1 MIPMDIQKGEKSILE
16 IKELMDDLDVI
27 FFLRH
32 GTCLG
37 AVRDGQLIPWDDD
50 IDIGSI
56 IGIHSDETVQNY
68 KRSPIMTMEER
79 ISVVASCR
87 YVDEVIP
94 DAPLIIDLK
103 WIKKHN
109 IHLVVH
115 GDDFSEDLLQLCYKI
130 PIEMGIFKKV
140 PYTPGIST
148 TDITNRLKNTLND

>member
-1 MIPMDIQKGEKSILE
+1 MDIQKGEKSILE

>member
-1 MIPMDIQKGEKSILE
+1 MTADLFHFGHVNFLKQASE
-16 IKELMDDLDVI
+16 IGDY
-27 FFLRH
+27 
-32 GTCLG
+32 
-37 AVRDGQLIPWDDD
+37 LIA
-50 IDIGSI
+50 
-56 IGIHSDETVQNY
+56 GIHSDETVQNY
-68 KRSPIMTMEER
+68 KRSPIMTIEER

-94 DAPLIIDLK
+94 NAPLIIDLK

-130 PIEMGIFKKV
+130 PIEMDIFKKV

-148 TDITNRLKNTLND
+148 TDIINRLKNSLND

>member
-1 MIPMDIQKGEKSILE
+1 MRIYVDMVGDLFHFGHVNLLKKAS
-16 IKELMDDLDVI
+16 ELGD
-27 FFLRH
+27 H
-32 GTCLG
+32 
-37 AVRDGQLIPWDDD
+37 LIV
-50 IDIGSI
+50 GV
-56 IGIHSDETVQNY
+56 HSDKTVESY
-68 KRSPIMTMEER
+68 KRLPIMTMEER
-79 ISVVASCR
+79 IATIFSCR

-115 GDDFSEDLLQLCYKI
+115 GDDFSEDLLQLCHKI

>member
-1 MIPMDIQKGEKSILE
+1 MTADLFHFGHVNFLKQASE
-16 IKELMDDLDVI
+16 IGDY
-27 FFLRH
+27 
-32 GTCLG
+32 
-37 AVRDGQLIPWDDD
+37 LIA
-50 IDIGSI
+50 
-56 IGIHSDETVQNY
+56 GIHSDETVQNY

-87 YVDEVIP
+87 YVDEVIA

>member
-1 MIPMDIQKGEKSILE
+1 MTADLFHFGHVNFLKQASE
-16 IKELMDDLDVI
+16 IGDY
-27 FFLRH
+27 
-32 GTCLG
+32 
-37 AVRDGQLIPWDDD
+37 LIA
-50 IDIGSI
+50 
-56 IGIHSDETVQNY
+56 GIHSDETVQNY

-79 ISVVASCR
+79 ISVVAACR

-94 DAPLIIDLK
+94 DAPLIIDLE

-130 PIEMGIFKKV
+130 PIEMGIFEKV

-148 TDITNRLKNTLND
+148 TDILNRLKNTLND

>member
-1 MIPMDIQKGEKSILE
+1 MTADLFHFGHVNFLKQASE
-16 IKELMDDLDVI
+16 IGDY
-27 FFLRH
+27 
-32 GTCLG
+32 
-37 AVRDGQLIPWDDD
+37 LIA
-50 IDIGSI
+50 
-56 IGIHSDETVQNY
+56 GIHSDETVQNY
-68 KRSPIMTMEER
+68 KRSPILTMEER

-94 DAPLIIDLK
+94 NAPLIIDLK

-148 TDITNRLKNTLND
+148 TDIMNRLKNSLND

>member
-1 MIPMDIQKGEKSILE
+1 MTADLFHFGHVNFLKQASE
-16 IKELMDDLDVI
+16 IGDY
-27 FFLRH
+27 
-32 GTCLG
+32 
-37 AVRDGQLIPWDDD
+37 LIA
-50 IDIGSI
+50 
-56 IGIHSDETVQNY
+56 GIHSDETVQNY
-68 KRSPIMTMEER
+68 KRSLIMTMEER

-94 DAPLIIDLK
+94 NAPLIIDLK

-148 TDITNRLKNTLND
+148 TDIMNRLKNSLND

>member
-1 MIPMDIQKGEKSILE
+1 MTADLFHFGHVNFLKQASE
-16 IKELMDDLDVI
+16 IGDY
-27 FFLRH
+27 
-32 GTCLG
+32 
-37 AVRDGQLIPWDDD
+37 LIA
-50 IDIGSI
+50 
-56 IGIHSDETVQNY
+56 GIHSDETVQNY
-68 KRSPIMTMEER
+68 KRSPILTMEER

-94 DAPLIIDLK
+94 NAPLIIDLK

-148 TDITNRLKNTLND
+148 TDIMNRLKNTLND

>member
-1 MIPMDIQKGEKSILE
+1 MTADLFHFGHVNFLKQASE
-16 IKELMDDLDVI
+16 IGDY
-27 FFLRH
+27 
-32 GTCLG
+32 
-37 AVRDGQLIPWDDD
+37 LIA
-50 IDIGSI
+50 
-56 IGIHSDETVQNY
+56 GIHSDETVQNY

-79 ISVVASCR
+79 ISVVAACR

-94 DAPLIIDLK
+94 DAPLIIDLE

-130 PIEMGIFKKV
+130 PIEMGIFEKV

-148 TDITNRLKNTLND
+148 TDIMNRLKNTLND

>member
-1 MIPMDIQKGEKSILE
+1 MTADLFHFGHVNFLKQASE
-16 IKELMDDLDVI
+16 IGDY
-27 FFLRH
+27 
-32 GTCLG
+32 
-37 AVRDGQLIPWDDD
+37 LIA
-50 IDIGSI
+50 
-56 IGIHSDETVQNY
+56 GIHSDETVQNY

-103 WIKKHN
+103 WIEKHN

-130 PIEMGIFKKV
+130 PIEMGIFEKV

-148 TDITNRLKNTLND
+148 TDIMNRLKNTLND

>member
-1 MIPMDIQKGEKSILE
+1 M
-16 IKELMDDLDVI
+16 
-27 FFLRH
+27 
-32 GTCLG
+32 
-37 AVRDGQLIPWDDD
+37 RDGQLIPWDDD

-56 IGIHSDETVQNY
+56 IGMNNLDEKSISKIIDSFKLNGFKTEV
-68 KRSPIMTMEER
+68 
-79 ISVVASCR
+79 SVVASCR

-148 TDITNRLKNTLND
+148 TDIRNRLKNTLND

>member
-1 MIPMDIQKGEKSILE
+1 MTADLFHFGHVNFLKQASE
-16 IKELMDDLDVI
+16 IGDY
-27 FFLRH
+27 
-32 GTCLG
+32 
-37 AVRDGQLIPWDDD
+37 LIV
-50 IDIGSI
+50 
-56 IGIHSDETVQNY
+56 GIHSDETVQNY

-94 DAPLIIDLK
+94 NTPLIIDLK

-148 TDITNRLKNTLND
+148 TDIMNRLKNSLND

>member
-1 MIPMDIQKGEKSILE
+1 MTADLFHFGHVNFLKQASE
-16 IKELMDDLDVI
+16 IGDY
-27 FFLRH
+27 
-32 GTCLG
+32 
-37 AVRDGQLIPWDDD
+37 LIA
-50 IDIGSI
+50 
-56 IGIHSDETVQNY
+56 GIHSDETVQNY

-79 ISVVASCR
+79 ISVVTSCR

-94 DAPLIIDLK
+94 DAPLIIDLE

-148 TDITNRLKNTLND
+148 TDIMNRLKNTLND

>member
-1 MIPMDIQKGEKSILE
+1 MTADLFHFGHVNFLKQASE
-16 IKELMDDLDVI
+16 IGDY
-27 FFLRH
+27 
-32 GTCLG
+32 
-37 AVRDGQLIPWDDD
+37 LIA
-50 IDIGSI
+50 
-56 IGIHSDETVQNY
+56 GIHFDETVQNY
-68 KRSPIMTMEER
+68 KRSPILTMEER

-94 DAPLIIDLK
+94 NAPLIIDLK

>member
-1 MIPMDIQKGEKSILE
+1 MTADLFHFGHVNFLKQASE
-16 IKELMDDLDVI
+16 IGDY
-27 FFLRH
+27 
-32 GTCLG
+32 
-37 AVRDGQLIPWDDD
+37 LIA
-50 IDIGSI
+50 
-56 IGIHSDETVQNY
+56 GIHSDETVQNY

-79 ISVVASCR
+79 ISIVASCR

-94 DAPLIIDLK
+94 NAPLIIDLK

-148 TDITNRLKNTLND
+148 TDIMNRLKNSLND

>member
-1 MIPMDIQKGEKSILE
+1 MTADLFHFGHVNFLKQASE
-16 IKELMDDLDVI
+16 IGDY
-27 FFLRH
+27 
-32 GTCLG
+32 
-37 AVRDGQLIPWDDD
+37 LIA
-50 IDIGSI
+50 
-56 IGIHSDETVQNY
+56 GIHSDETVQNY

-94 DAPLIIDLK
+94 NAPLIIDLK

-148 TDITNRLKNTLND
+148 TDIINRLKNSLND

>member
-1 MIPMDIQKGEKSILE
+1 MTADLFHFGHVNFLKQASE
-16 IKELMDDLDVI
+16 IGDY
-27 FFLRH
+27 
-32 GTCLG
+32 
-37 AVRDGQLIPWDDD
+37 LIA
-50 IDIGSI
+50 
-56 IGIHSDETVQNY
+56 GIHSDETVQNY

-87 YVDEVIP
+87 YVDEVIQN
-94 DAPLIIDLK
+94 APLIIDLK

>member
-1 MIPMDIQKGEKSILE
+1 MTADLFHFGHVNFLKQASE
-16 IKELMDDLDVI
+16 IGDY
-27 FFLRH
+27 
-32 GTCLG
+32 
-37 AVRDGQLIPWDDD
+37 LIA
-50 IDIGSI
+50 
-56 IGIHSDETVQNY
+56 GINSDETVQNY

>member
-1 MIPMDIQKGEKSILE
+1 MTADLFHFGHVNFLKQASE
-16 IKELMDDLDVI
+16 IGDY
-27 FFLRH
+27 
-32 GTCLG
+32 
-37 AVRDGQLIPWDDD
+37 LIA
-50 IDIGSI
+50 
-56 IGIHSDETVQNY
+56 GIHSDETVQNY

-94 DAPLIIDLK
+94 NAPLIIDLK

-148 TDITNRLKNTLND
+148 TDITNKLKNTLND

>member
-1 MIPMDIQKGEKSILE
+1 MTADLFHFGHVNFLKQASE
-16 IKELMDDLDVI
+16 IGDY
-27 FFLRH
+27 
-32 GTCLG
+32 
-37 AVRDGQLIPWDDD
+37 LIA
-50 IDIGSI
+50 
-56 IGIHSDETVQNY
+56 GIHSDETVQNY

-140 PYTPGIST
+140 PYTPGLST
-148 TDITNRLKNTLND
+148 TDIMNRLKNSLND

>member
-1 MIPMDIQKGEKSILE
+1 MTADLFHFGHVNFLKQASE
-16 IKELMDDLDVI
+16 IGDY
-27 FFLRH
+27 
-32 GTCLG
+32 
-37 AVRDGQLIPWDDD
+37 LIA
-50 IDIGSI
+50 
-56 IGIHSDETVQNY
+56 GIHSDETVQNY

-115 GDDFSEDLLQLCYKI
+115 GDDFSEDLLQLCYKV
-130 PIEMGIFKKV
+130 PIEMGIFHKV

-148 TDITNRLKNTLND
+148 TDIIKRLKNTLND

>member
-1 MIPMDIQKGEKSILE
+1 MTADLFHFGHVNFLKQASE
-16 IKELMDDLDVI
+16 IGDY
-27 FFLRH
+27 
-32 GTCLG
+32 
-37 AVRDGQLIPWDDD
+37 LIA
-50 IDIGSI
+50 
-56 IGIHSDETVQNY
+56 GIHSDETVQNY
-68 KRSPIMTMEER
+68 KRSPILTMEER

-94 DAPLIIDLK
+94 NAPLIIDLK

>member
-1 MIPMDIQKGEKSILE
+1 MTADLFHFGHVNFLKQASE
-16 IKELMDDLDVI
+16 IGDY
-27 FFLRH
+27 
-32 GTCLG
+32 
-37 AVRDGQLIPWDDD
+37 LIA
-50 IDIGSI
+50 
-56 IGIHSDETVQNY
+56 GIHSDETVQNY

-94 DAPLIIDLK
+94 NAPLIIDLK

-148 TDITNRLKNTLND
+148 TDIMNRLKNTLNE

>member
-1 MIPMDIQKGEKSILE
+1 MTADLFHFGHVNFLKQAS
-16 IKELMDDLDVI
+16 ELGDY
-27 FFLRH
+27 
-32 GTCLG
+32 
-37 AVRDGQLIPWDDD
+37 LIA
-50 IDIGSI
+50 
-56 IGIHSDETVQNY
+56 GIHSDETVQNY

-148 TDITNRLKNTLND
+148 TDIMNRLKNSLSD

>member
-1 MIPMDIQKGEKSILE
+1 MTADLFHFGHVNFLKQASE
-16 IKELMDDLDVI
+16 IGDY
-27 FFLRH
+27 
-32 GTCLG
+32 
-37 AVRDGQLIPWDDD
+37 LIA
-50 IDIGSI
+50 
-56 IGIHSDETVQNY
+56 GIHSDETVQNY

-94 DAPLIIDLK
+94 NAPLIIDLK

-148 TDITNRLKNTLND
+148 TDIMNRLKNSLND

>member
-1 MIPMDIQKGEKSILE
+1 MTADLFHFGHVNFLKQASE
-16 IKELMDDLDVI
+16 IGDY
-27 FFLRH
+27 
-32 GTCLG
+32 
-37 AVRDGQLIPWDDD
+37 LIA
-50 IDIGSI
+50 
-56 IGIHSDETVQNY
+56 GIHSDETVQNY

-148 TDITNRLKNTLND
+148 TDIMNRLKNTLND

>member
-1 MIPMDIQKGEKSILE
+1 MTADLFHFGHVNFLKQASE
-16 IKELMDDLDVI
+16 IGDY
-27 FFLRH
+27 
-32 GTCLG
+32 
-37 AVRDGQLIPWDDD
+37 LIA
-50 IDIGSI
+50 
-56 IGIHSDETVQNY
+56 GIHSDETVQNY

-94 DAPLIIDLK
+94 DAPLIIDLE

-109 IHLVVH
+109 IPLVVH

-130 PIEMGIFKKV
+130 PIEMGIFEKV

-148 TDITNRLKNTLND
+148 TDILNRLKNTLND